1 MEFVHLRKPHVERKI
16 CKQGLDDVSA
26 LEVSKHIIFTC
37 LGNIFFFL
45 YRIDVDLMKS

>member
-26 LEVSKHIIFTC
+26 LEVTKHIIFIC
-37 LGNIFFFL
+37 LGNIFLFFNTE
-45 YRIDVDLMKS
+45 LM